1 MKKKIFIAAAV
12 LISSHA
18 QAQIADSAKLLN
30 DVVITATKF
39 PLKTS
44 ATGKVVNVITKE
56 ELQKAGGR
64 DITQL
69 ITEKTGVYINGF
81 NSNVGKDKN
90 VYVRG
95 ANPAFTLITIDGIPV
110 YDASGIGA
118 NFDLRNM
125 AIDNVER
132 IEILKGSQST
142 LYGSD
147 AIAGVIN
154 IITKKGG
161 NKPVGVNGLASY
173 GSNNTFRGNIGVS
186 GAKDKVDYNVNYSN
200 TTTKGINEAIS
211 TNGDRDGYNQN
222 SLQANVGIKTSNKVY
237 LQPFFRYTQTNG
249 DIDQGAFTD
258 ELDYTYKNKSTQ
270 AGIKSTIDLKKTKL
284 NVLYSYNAIS
294 RIFID
299 DSIKSQNGYD
309 AYSKGDYKG
318 NEHFFETVA
327 AIDLKKGIKLT
338 VGADFRTS
346 NSDQVYS
353 SVGFFGPYKTE
364 LGKDSL
370 NQNQIGI
377 YAAANIATQKGFN
390 IEFGNR
396 LNIHSEYGTNYVFNI
411 NPSYLINNKVKI
423 FTNLSSGYRVP
434 SLYQLY
440 SEYGNNQLK
449 PESSL
454 NTEVGVQY
462 FSKNNNFNARAVY
475 FNRNIKDV
483 MFFYFNST
491 TFQSQYINQDKQ
503 KDYGLELEA
512 AYTGIKNLSLKSF
525 FNFVD
530 GKINTKTG
538 SGKDTT
544 FFNLIRRPKTNFGLN
559 IGYQAAKQFCV
570 STNIAAFGERE
581 DAYFDNTTFSTKY
594 VTLQSYVLLNFYAQ
608 YSFYKNKISVFA
620 DVRNILDS
628 DYTEVSGYNALGTTF
643 FGGLRFNF

>member
-12 LISSHA
+12 LISSYA
-18 QAQIADSAKLLN
+18 QAQDSTKLL
-30 DVVITATKF
+30 DEVVITATKF

-44 ATGKVVNVITKE
+44 ATGKVLNVITQE

-81 NSNVGKDKN
+81 NSNIGKDKS

-110 YDASGIGA
+110 YDASGIGG

-161 NKPVGVNGLASY
+161 TKALGVNGLASY
-173 GSNNTFRGNIGVS
+173 GSNNTFRGNMGVN
-186 GAKDKVDYNVNYSN
+186 GTKDKIDYSVNYSN
-200 TTTKGINEAIS
+200 TTTKGINETIS
-211 TNGDRDGYNQN
+211 VNGDRDGYNQN
-222 SLQANVGIKTSNKVY
+222 SIQANIGFKPTNKVY
-237 LQPFFRYTQTNG
+237 LQPFFRYTQVNG

-258 ELDYTYKNKSTQ
+258 EQDYTYKQKSTQ
-270 AGIKSTIDLKKTKL
+270 LGIKSAVDLNKGKL
-284 NVLYSYNAIS
+284 NILYSHNIID
-294 RIFID
+294 RVFID
-299 DSIKSQNGYD
+299 DSIKSRNGFD
-309 AYSKGDYKG
+309 AYSKGAYKG
-318 NEHFFETVA
+318 KEHYIEAFA
-327 AIDLKKGIKLT
+327 GIDLNKSVKLT
-338 VGADFRTS
+338 VGGDFRAS
-346 NSDQVYS
+346 NSDQLYNS
-353 SVGFFGPYKTE
+353 IGFFGPFKTA

-370 NQNQIGI
+370 KQNQVGL
-377 YAAANIATQKGFN
+377 YVAATIATQKGFN

-396 LNIHSEYGTNYVFNI
+396 LNIHSEYGSNYVFNI
-411 NPSYLINNKVKI
+411 NPSYLINNKVKL

-440 SEYGNNQLK
+440 SEYGNKQLK
-449 PESSL
+449 PEASL
-454 NTEVGVQY
+454 NTELGVQY
-462 FSKNNNFNARAVY
+462 FSKNNQFNARVVY
-475 FNRNIKDV
+475 YNRTIKDV

-491 TFQSQYINQDKQ
+491 TFQAQYINQDKQ
-503 KDYGLELEA
+503 KDNGLELEA
-512 AYTGIKNLSLKSF
+512 AYTGVKNLSLKGF

-530 GKINTKTG
+530 GNISTKTG
-538 SGKDTT
+538 AGKDTT
-544 FFNLIRRPKTNFGLN
+544 FFNLLRRPKTSFGLN
-559 IGYQAAKQFCV
+559 IGYQVTKQLYV
-570 STNIAAFGERE
+570 STNIAAFGKRE
-581 DAYFDNTTFSTKY
+581 DAYFDNTTFTTKY
-594 VTLQSYVLLNFYAQ
+594 VTLQNYALLNLYTQF
-608 YSFYKNKISVFA
+608 SFNKNKVTVFV

-628 DYTEVSGYNALGTTF
+628 GYIEVSGYNALGTTF
-643 FGGLRFNF
+643 FGGVRFNF

>member
-12 LISSHA
+12 LISSYA
-18 QAQIADSAKLLN
+18 QAQDSTKLL
-30 DVVITATKF
+30 DEVVITATKF

-44 ATGKVVNVITKE
+44 ATGKVLNVITQE

-81 NSNVGKDKN
+81 NSNIGKDKS

-110 YDASGIGA
+110 YDASGIGG

-161 NKPVGVNGLASY
+161 TKALGVNGLASY
-173 GSNNTFRGNIGVS
+173 GSNNTFRGNMGVN
-186 GAKDKVDYNVNYSN
+186 GTKDKIDYSVNYSN
-200 TTTKGINEAIS
+200 TTTKGINETIS
-211 TNGDRDGYNQN
+211 VNGDRDGYTQN
-222 SLQANVGIKTSNKVY
+222 SLQANIGFKATNKVY
-237 LQPFFRYTQTNG
+237 LQPFFRYTQVNG

-258 ELDYTYKNKSTQ
+258 EQDYTYKQKSTQ
-270 AGIKSTIDLKKTKL
+270 LGIKSAVDLKKGKL
-284 NVLYSYNAIS
+284 NILYSHNIID
-294 RIFID
+294 RVFID
-299 DSIKSQNGYD
+299 DSIKSRNGFD
-309 AYSKGDYKG
+309 AYSKGAYKG
-318 NEHFFETVA
+318 KEHYIEAFA
-327 AIDLKKGIKLT
+327 GIDLNKTVKLT
-338 VGADFRTS
+338 VGGDFRAS
-346 NSDQVYS
+346 NSDQLYS
-353 SVGFFGPYKTE
+353 SIGFFGPFKTA

-370 NQNQIGI
+370 KQNQVGL
-377 YAAANIATQKGFN
+377 YVAANIATQKGFN

-396 LNIHSEYGTNYVFNI
+396 LNIHSEYGSNYVFNI
-411 NPSYLINNKVKI
+411 NPSYLINNKVKL

-440 SEYGNNQLK
+440 SEYGNKQLK
-449 PESSL
+449 PEASL
-454 NTEVGVQY
+454 NTELGVQY
-462 FSKNNNFNARAVY
+462 FSKNNQFNARVVY
-475 FNRNIKDV
+475 YNRTIKDV

-491 TFQSQYINQDKQ
+491 TFQALYINQDKQ
-503 KDYGLELEA
+503 KDNGLELEA
-512 AYTGIKNLSLKSF
+512 AYTGVKNLSLKGF

-530 GKINTKTG
+530 GNISTKTG
-538 SGKDTT
+538 AGEDTT
-544 FFNLIRRPKTNFGLN
+544 FFNLLRRPKTSFGLN
-559 IGYQAAKQFCV
+559 IGYQVTKQLYV
-570 STNIAAFGERE
+570 STNIAAFGKRE
-581 DAYFDNTTFSTKY
+581 DAYFDNTTFTTKY
-594 VTLQSYVLLNFYAQ
+594 VTLQNYALLNLYTQ
-608 YSFYKNKISVFA
+608 YSFNKNKVTVFV

-628 DYTEVSGYNALGTTF
+628 GYIEVSGYNALGTTF
-643 FGGLRFNF
+643 FGGVRFNF

>member
-12 LISSHA
+12 LISSYA
-18 QAQIADSAKLLN
+18 QAQDSTKLL
-30 DVVITATKF
+30 DEVVITATKF

-44 ATGKVVNVITKE
+44 ATGKVLNVITQE

-81 NSNVGKDKN
+81 NSNIGKDKS

-110 YDASGIGA
+110 YDASGIGG

-161 NKPVGVNGLASY
+161 TKALGVNGLASY
-173 GSNNTFRGNIGVS
+173 GSNNTFRGNMGVN
-186 GAKDKVDYNVNYSN
+186 GTKDKINYSVNYSN
-200 TTTKGINEAIS
+200 TTTKGINETIS
-211 TNGDRDGYNQN
+211 VNGDRDGYTQN
-222 SLQANVGIKTSNKVY
+222 SLQANIGFKATKKVY
-237 LQPFFRYTQTNG
+237 LEPFFRYTQVNG

-258 ELDYTYKNKSTQ
+258 EQDYTYKQKSTQ
-270 AGIKSTIDLKKTKL
+270 VGIKTAVDLKKGKL
-284 NVLYSYNAIS
+284 NILYSHNIID
-294 RIFID
+294 RVFID
-299 DSIKSQNGYD
+299 DSIKSRNGFD
-309 AYSKGDYKG
+309 AYSKGAYKG
-318 NEHFFETVA
+318 KEHYIETFA
-327 AIDLKKGIKLT
+327 GIDLNKTVKLT
-338 VGADFRTS
+338 FGADFRIS
-346 NSDQVYS
+346 NSDQLYS
-353 SVGFFGPYKTE
+353 SIGFFGPFKTA

-370 NQNQIGI
+370 KQNQVGL
-377 YAAANIATQKGFN
+377 YVAANIATQKGFN

-396 LNIHSEYGTNYVFNI
+396 LNIHSEYGSNYVFNI
-411 NPSYLINNKVKI
+411 NPSYLINNKVKL

-440 SEYGNNQLK
+440 SEYGNKQLK
-449 PESSL
+449 PEASL
-454 NTEVGVQY
+454 NTELGVQY
-462 FSKNNNFNARAVY
+462 FSKNNQFNARVVY
-475 FNRNIKDV
+475 YNRTIKDV

-491 TFQSQYINQDKQ
+491 TFQAQYINQDKQ
-503 KDYGLELEA
+503 KDNGLELEA
-512 AYTGIKNLSLKSF
+512 AYTGVKNLSLKGF

-530 GKINTKTG
+530 GNISTKTG
-538 SGKDTT
+538 AGEDTT
-544 FFNLIRRPKTNFGLN
+544 FFNLLRRPKTSFGLN
-559 IGYQAAKQFCV
+559 IGYQVTKQLYV
-570 STNIAAFGERE
+570 STNIAAFGKRE
-581 DAYFDNTTFSTKY
+581 DAYFDNTTFTTKY
-594 VTLQSYVLLNFYAQ
+594 VTLQNYALLNLYTQ
-608 YSFYKNKISVFA
+608 YSFNKNKVTVFV

-628 DYTEVSGYNALGTTF
+628 DYIEVSGYNALGTNF
-643 FGGLRFNF
+643 FGGVRFNF

>member
-12 LISSHA
+12 LISSYA
-18 QAQIADSAKLLN
+18 QAQDSTKLL
-30 DVVITATKF
+30 DEVVITATKF

-44 ATGKVVNVITKE
+44 ATGKVLNVITQE

-81 NSNVGKDKN
+81 NSNIGKDKS

-110 YDASGIGA
+110 YDASGIGG

-161 NKPVGVNGLASY
+161 TKALGVNGLASY
-173 GSNNTFRGNIGVS
+173 GSNNTFRGNMGVN
-186 GAKDKVDYNVNYSN
+186 GTKDKIDYSVNYSN
-200 TTTKGINEAIS
+200 TTTKGINETIS
-211 TNGDRDGYNQN
+211 VNGDRDGYTQN
-222 SLQANVGIKTSNKVY
+222 SLQANIGFKATNKVY
-237 LQPFFRYTQTNG
+237 LQPFFRYTQVNG

-258 ELDYTYKNKSTQ
+258 EQDYTYKQKSTQ
-270 AGIKSTIDLKKTKL
+270 LGIKTAVDLKKGKL
-284 NVLYSYNAIS
+284 NILYSHNIID
-294 RIFID
+294 RVFID
-299 DSIKSQNGYD
+299 DSIKSRNGFD
-309 AYSKGDYKG
+309 AYSKGAYKG
-318 NEHFFETVA
+318 KEHYIETFA
-327 AIDLKKGIKLT
+327 GIDLNKTVKLT
-338 VGADFRTS
+338 VGGDFRAS
-346 NSDQVYS
+346 NSDQLYS
-353 SVGFFGPYKTE
+353 SIGFFGPFKTA

-370 NQNQIGI
+370 KQNQVGL

-396 LNIHSEYGTNYVFNI
+396 LNIHSEYGSNYVFNI
-411 NPSYLINNKVKI
+411 NPSYLINNKVKL

-440 SEYGNNQLK
+440 SEYGNKQLK
-449 PESSL
+449 PEASL
-454 NTEVGVQY
+454 NTELGVQY
-462 FSKNNNFNARAVY
+462 FSKNNSFNARAVY
-475 FNRNIKDV
+475 FKRTIKDV
-483 MFFYFNST
+483 IFFYFNST
-491 TFQSQYINQDKQ
+491 TFQAQYINQDKQ
-503 KDYGLELEA
+503 KDNGLELEA
-512 AYTGIKNLSLKSF
+512 AYTGVKNLSLKGF

-530 GKINTKTG
+530 GNISTKTG
-538 SGKDTT
+538 AGKDTT
-544 FFNLIRRPKTNFGLN
+544 FFNLLRRPKTSFGLN
-559 IGYQAAKQFCV
+559 IGYQVTKQLYV
-570 STNIAAFGERE
+570 STNIAAFGKRE
-581 DAYFDNTTFSTKY
+581 DAYFDNTTFTTKY
-594 VTLQSYVLLNFYAQ
+594 VTLQNYALLNLYTQ
-608 YSFYKNKISVFA
+608 YSFNKNKVTVFV

-628 DYTEVSGYNALGTTF
+628 DYIEVSGYNALGTTF
-643 FGGLRFNF
+643 FGGVSFNF

>member
-12 LISSHA
+12 LISSYA
-18 QAQIADSAKLLN
+18 QAQDSTKLL
-30 DVVITATKF
+30 DEVVITATKF

-44 ATGKVVNVITKE
+44 ATGKVLNVITQE

-81 NSNVGKDKN
+81 NSNIGKDKS

-110 YDASGIGA
+110 YDASGIGG

-161 NKPVGVNGLASY
+161 TKALGVNGLASY
-173 GSNNTFRGNIGVS
+173 GSNNTFRGNMGVN
-186 GAKDKVDYNVNYSN
+186 GTKDKIDYSVNYSN
-200 TTTKGINEAIS
+200 TTTKGINETIS
-211 TNGDRDGYNQN
+211 VNGDRDGYNQN
-222 SLQANVGIKTSNKVY
+222 SIQANIGFKPTNKVY
-237 LQPFFRYTQTNG
+237 LQPFFRYTQVNG

-258 ELDYTYKNKSTQ
+258 EQDYTYKQKSTQ
-270 AGIKSTIDLKKTKL
+270 LGIKSAVDLNKGKL
-284 NVLYSYNAIS
+284 NILYSHNIID
-294 RIFID
+294 RVFID
-299 DSIKSQNGYD
+299 DSIKSRNGFD
-309 AYSKGDYKG
+309 AYSKGAYKG
-318 NEHFFETVA
+318 KEHYIEAFA
-327 AIDLKKGIKLT
+327 GIDLNKSVKLT
-338 VGADFRTS
+338 VGGDFRAS
-346 NSDQVYS
+346 NSDQLYNS
-353 SVGFFGPYKTE
+353 IGFFGPFKTA

-370 NQNQIGI
+370 KQNQVGL
-377 YAAANIATQKGFN
+377 YVAATIATQKGFN

-396 LNIHSEYGTNYVFNI
+396 LNIHSEYGSNYVFNI
-411 NPSYLINNKVKI
+411 NPSYLINNKVKL

-440 SEYGNNQLK
+440 SEYGNKQLK
-449 PESSL
+449 PEASL
-454 NTEVGVQY
+454 NTELGVQY
-462 FSKNNNFNARAVY
+462 FSKNNQFNARVVY
-475 FNRNIKDV
+475 YNRTIKDV

-491 TFQSQYINQDKQ
+491 TFQAQYINQDKQ
-503 KDYGLELEA
+503 KDNGLELEA
-512 AYTGIKNLSLKSF
+512 AYTGVKNLSLKSF

-530 GKINTKTG
+530 GNISTKTG
-538 SGKDTT
+538 AGKDTT
-544 FFNLIRRPKTNFGLN
+544 FFNLLRRPKTSFGLN
-559 IGYQAAKQFCV
+559 IGYQVTKQLYV
-570 STNIAAFGERE
+570 STNIAAFGKRE
-581 DAYFDNTTFSTKY
+581 DAYFDNTTFTTKY
-594 VTLQSYVLLNFYAQ
+594 VTLQNYALLNLYTQF
-608 YSFYKNKISVFA
+608 SFNKNKVTVFV

-628 DYTEVSGYNALGTTF
+628 GYIEVSGYNALGTTF
-643 FGGLRFNF
+643 FGGVRFNF